1 MAGIDIEG
9 LATVYPNGVRAV
21 DGLDLSVADGEFFAL
36 LGPSGCG
43 KTTLLRTIAGLEP
56 ATEGT
61 VRIDAADVTRLEP
74 GKRGVA
80 MVFQDYALFPHM
92 TVSENITYPLKVRRV
107 AAATRSAVAERTGGE
122 LSLQGL
128 LDRRPGQLS
137 GGQQQRVALARA
149 IASEGKVLLLD
160 EPLSNLDAR
169 LRLEARTFLK
179 KLQRD
184 LGITTVFVTHDQAEA
199 LALAD
204 RIAVMQSGKLR
215 QLGTPREVFARPANT
230 FVANFIGSTP
240 MNLIPGVVTD
250 GTAGDSRSGSASATA
265 GFGPGSA
272 TAGSRSAAGGS
283 GSAPGGFGS
292 APGGFGSGAS
302 GAVSVAGGWLPVAT
316 SAVPAGAEVTVG
328 IRPEYLTLSTGDVSG
343 PSIRGS
349 VVVAEN
355 LGTMSLVSVDC
366 DGVLIGVTVPE
377 EDEPAPGTP
386 VVLTAPSQRVLL
398 YDRESGELLA
408 RQPAVVG

>member
-21 DGLDLSVADGEFFAL
+21 DGLDLHVADGEFFAL

-43 KTTLLRTIAGLEP
+43 KTTLLRTIAGLEA

-61 VRIDAADVTRLEP
+61 VRIDAADVTRTEP

-92 TVSENITYPLKVRRV
+92 SVSENITYPLKVRRV
-107 AAATRSAVAERTGGE
+107 AAATRASVASRTAGE
-122 LSLQGL
+122 LSLDGL
-128 LDRRPGQLS
+128 LERKPGQLS

-204 RIAVMQSGKLR
+204 RIAVMESGRLR
-215 QLGTPREVFARPANT
+215 QLGSPREVFARPANT

-240 MNLIPGVVTD
+240 MNLLPGKVT
-250 GTAGDSRSGSASATA
+250 A
-265 GFGPGSA
+265 
-272 TAGSRSAAGGS
+272 
-283 GSAPGGFGS
+283 APGGVEDAVGV
-292 APGGFGSGAS
+292 
-302 GAVSVAGGWLPVAT
+302 VSVAGGSLPAT
-316 SAVPAGAEVTVG
+316 TVSTPADAEVTVG
-328 IRPEYLTLSTGDVSG
+328 IRPEYLSLTSGDATG
-343 PSIRGS
+343 PALRGT

-355 LGTMSLVSVDC
+355 LGTQSLVTVDC
-366 DGVLIGVTVPE
+366 DGTLVGVTVPE
-377 EDEPAPGTP
+377 EDEPAPGAT
-386 VVLTAPSQRVLL
+386 VALTAPRSRVLL
-398 YDRESGELLA
+398 YDRESGELLT
-408 RQPAVVG
+408 RQPAPVA